1 MSAFSPTDQPLDV
14 LAKATEYASSGRAD
28 LLVEEDAL
36 TAGKLRLV
44 GVYDDRQRGY
54 FMLRTRVPGGRLT
67 WQQAETI
74 GAVAQQFTTRPPE
87 HVVGPQQFLEI
98 TTRQDIQFHWIRP
111 ADLPEIWRRYDEVG
125 LLSVQACGDTMRNIT
140 GCPIAGV
147 DHDEVFDVTALIQ
160 QLNRFSLENPEYGA
174 GLPRKFKTAITGC
187 REDCILARINDIA
200 FTPAERDGELG
211 FHVWVGGGLS
221 DYARLASSLEVFVT
235 PDQVIDT
242 VRATIDLF
250 KEVGNYQDK
259 AVNRFRR
266 VVDELGIEKVREEIR
281 SRLPFTPASL
291 GTDLTV
297 TPRYDHVG
305 VRPQGDDGTV
315 YLGLAVPVGRMSGD
329 ELVEIAHLARDSGD
343 GEVHLTPRQNL
354 VVTGV
359 DRDEVEALLERPIL
373 QRFSPRPPAARRS
386 IVACTSA
393 PFCKFG
399 IVDAKAIGQD
409 LTEQLDGLTDGSES
423 LKIHISGCKASCAQV
438 QIADIGLRAT
448 LARDEAGYHEAF
460 DIALGGN
467 IVAGRLAPWV
477 ELEVPAEETL
487 DRIKQLVAAY
497 QDERDDGESFGAFL
511 DRIGLDRAAGF
522 FRQATSQQATSQQA
536 IPQEAAL

>member
-1 MSAFSPTDQPLDV
+1 MSIFAASDEPYDV
-14 LAKATEYASSGRAD
+14 LAKATQYASSGQAD
-28 LLVEEDAL
+28 RLTEEDSV

-74 GAVAQQFTTRPPE
+74 GRVSEDFTKRPPE
-87 HVVGPQQFLEI
+87 HDIGPEQFLEI

-111 ADLPEIWRRYDEVG
+111 SDLPEIWRLYDDVD
-125 LLSVQACGDTMRNIT
+125 LLSVQACGDSMRNIT

-147 DHDEVFDVTALIQ
+147 DHDEVIDVSGLIQ
-160 QLNRFSLENPEYGA
+160 DLNLFSLENAQYGA
-174 GLPRKFKTAITGC
+174 GLPRKFKVAVTGC

-200 FTPAERDGELG
+200 FTPAERDGEVG

-221 DYARLASSLEVFVT
+221 DYARLASSLEIFIT
-235 PDQVIDT
+235 IDQVQDT
-242 VRATIDLF
+242 ICAAIDLF
-250 KEVGNYQDK
+250 KEVGNYEDK

-266 VVDELGIEKVREEIR
+266 VVDELGIERVREDIR
-281 SRLPFTPASL
+281 GRLSFDPPSL

-297 TPRYDHVG
+297 IPRYDHVG
-305 VRPQGDDGTV
+305 VHPQTEDGKV
-315 YLGLAVPVGRMSGD
+315 YLGLAVAVGRMSG
-329 ELVEIAHLARDSGD
+329 EEMIEIAHIARDFGD

-354 VVTGV
+354 VITGV
-359 DRDEVEALLERPIL
+359 DEGRVEALLERPIL

-399 IVDAKAIGQD
+399 IVDVKAIGRD
-409 LTEQLDGLTDGSES
+409 LTDRLNDLADGTES

-448 LARDEAGYHEAF
+448 LAKDEAGYHEAF
-460 DIALGGN
+460 DVALGGN
-467 IVAGRLAPWV
+467 IVAGQLAPWV
-477 ELEVPAEETL
+477 ELEVLAEETFEA
-487 DRIKQLVAAY
+487 IKLLVAAY
-497 QDERDDGESFGAFL
+497 HGEREESESFGAFL
-511 DRIGLDRAAGF
+511 DRIGIDRAAEF
-522 FRQATSQQATSQQA
+522 FRDVTSSQATAR
-536 IPQEAAL
+536 EAAL